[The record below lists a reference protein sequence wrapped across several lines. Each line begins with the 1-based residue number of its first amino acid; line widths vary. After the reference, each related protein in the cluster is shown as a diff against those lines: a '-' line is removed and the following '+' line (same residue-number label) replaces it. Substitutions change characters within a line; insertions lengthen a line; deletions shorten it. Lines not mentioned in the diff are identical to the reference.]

1 MNFPTLLY
9 TIREHCKI
17 IIPPHFSSTCLTQW
31 RLHLLDIWNQKL
43 DFHILEMREKSHS
56 EIVWLQIG
64 KLIRSR
70 QEIYIGA
77 ADSRQFSTRREK
89 SRVAFK
95 LFLSFKVEMNGPR
108 KPPSV
113 SPPGT
118 VPFSTPHIGQQ
129 FPYGKLLLLVAILLQ
144 NIRFTFWVDMWG
156 GVNRHG
162 IRTWRV
168 GIWTSE
174 IGCSYRRNNNF
185 VTFIHELHVYS
196 SLAPFMVH
204 STPWGTRLIT
214 DVMAVTKCLTF
225 HA

>member
-95 LFLSFKVEMNGPR
+95 LFLSFKVEMNV
-108 KPPSV
+108 PPCIV
-113 SPPGT
+113 GFISPSWNFINGNLAYPIYSPG
-118 VPFSTPHIGQQ
+118 
-129 FPYGKLLLLVAILLQ
+129 
-144 NIRFTFWVDMWG
+144 W
-156 GVNRHG
+156 
-162 IRTWRV
+162 
-168 GIWTSE
+168 
-174 IGCSYRRNNNF
+174 
-185 VTFIHELHVYS
+185 ELHKSPY
-196 SLAPFMVH
+196 LLPFFAYIIKL
-204 STPWGTRLIT
+204 SFIQCFRLVSFQT
-214 DVMAVTKCLTF
+214 WKTTEVSF
-225 HA
+225 